1 MISDEERR
9 EVAARLRGLDVKITS
24 RDTLERAVDKLMK
37 AVCGD
42 IPFSPIRY
50 SVRNLCGLAN
60 MLADLID
67 RPTCCNVYDEIY
79 DEYEGG
85 RCENGF
91 KCSKCGEIVED
102 CEGYRVTGTFN
113 YCPKCGREVVSE

>member
-9 EVAARLRGLDVKITS
+9 EVAERLRSASARRSDVPWMVE
-24 RDTLERAVDKLMK
+24 DLM
-37 AVCGD
+37 
-42 IPFSPIRY
+42 
-50 SVRNLCGLAN
+50 LALGFRCYEDEDDQLFN
-60 MLADLID
+60 RLADLID